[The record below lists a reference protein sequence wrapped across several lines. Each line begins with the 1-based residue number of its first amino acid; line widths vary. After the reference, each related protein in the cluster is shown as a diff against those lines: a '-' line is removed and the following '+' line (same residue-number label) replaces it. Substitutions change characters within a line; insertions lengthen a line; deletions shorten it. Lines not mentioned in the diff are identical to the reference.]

1 MQGDHDRPEAI
12 RDYNLNKFMAAVL
25 LGILRNPLMYMRHP
39 DNDMDTAFS
48 ANSMLSVIFQ
58 IRLLLTTWLPTRLCR
73 LVCKAKHKSLPRAV
87 SAQDPTYNEKNA
99 NQRDSLRGVAGCN
112 C

>member
-1 MQGDHDRPEAI
+1 
-12 RDYNLNKFMAAVL
+12 
-25 LGILRNPLMYMRHP
+25 MRHP

-58 IRLLLTTWLPTRLCR
+58 IRLLLKAWLTTRLCG
-73 LVCKAKHKSLPRAV
+73 LACTAKSKSLSRAV

-99 NQRDSLRGVAGCN
+99 NQRDSLRRVAGCHS
-112 C
+112 